1 MSPQRG
7 QPEDMNLNAGNLYLE
22 EVFTDLE
29 VGSIRRLTPVK
40 ADGTV
45 DPSRPLRFLGQTQLM
60 TRAGPLP
67 IEMPIEAANLQ
78 EACAKFG
85 AALEEAMQRIAAQIE
100 RHQIEQ
106 SRQIVVP
113 GSGLTGLGGIP
124 GAGPVRGGPNDL
136 IIR

>member
-7 QPEDMNLNAGNLYLE
+7 QPEDMNLNDQNLYLE

-40 ADGTV
+40 ADGTT

-67 IEMPIEAANLQ
+67 IEMPIEASSLQ
-78 EACAKFG
+78 DACAKFG
-85 AALEEAMQRIAAQIE
+85 AALEAAMQRLAAQIE
-100 RHQIEQ
+100 RQQIEQ

-113 GSGLTGLGGIP
+113 GAGLSGMGGIP
-124 GAGPVRGGPNDL
+124 GAGPGRGGPNDL